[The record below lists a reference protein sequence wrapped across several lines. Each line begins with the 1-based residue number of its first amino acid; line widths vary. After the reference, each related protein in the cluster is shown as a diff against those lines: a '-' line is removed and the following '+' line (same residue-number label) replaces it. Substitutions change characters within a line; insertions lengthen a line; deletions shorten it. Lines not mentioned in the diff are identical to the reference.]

1 VGVTGD
7 LVCSRL
13 DTSFRAR
20 AHLAWVSTE
29 GDLYFI
35 IDDVEEWDAWVEF

>member
-1 VGVTGD
+1 
-7 LVCSRL
+7 
-13 DTSFRAR
+13 
-20 AHLAWVSTE
+20 VSTE